1 MEKIK
6 VIIADDQKILAQGL
20 EMLLSLEED
29 IEVIGIVNNGQE
41 VLDKMKTTMPHVIL
55 MDIQMPVLN
64 GVECTK
70 LVLEKYPTV
79 KILILTTF
87 DDNEYIEQAL
97 HNGASGYMLKD
108 LTAEKLSAAIRDVYH
123 GNTVMDKK
131 ITEKIISNITKNNT
145 SSISNLVTDSGE
157 ALTPRE
163 TEILKLLAEGLTN
176 QEIAAKLY
184 LSEGTV
190 KNYITVLYDKTVIKG
205 RTKLMAYAIQLG
217 LH

>member
-29 IEVIGIVNNGQE
+29 IEVIGIVNNGHE
-41 VLDKMKTTMPHVIL
+41 VLNKIQVTMPHVIL

-70 LVLEKYPTV
+70 LVLEKYPNV

-108 LTAEKLSAAIRDVYH
+108 LTAEKLSAAIRDVYQ

-157 ALTPRE
+157 TLTPRE

-176 QEIAAKLY
+176 QEIASKLY

-190 KNYITVLYDKTVIKG
+190 KNYITALYDKTGIKG